1 MNIRDIKSGFY
12 TKKKKKFIHKVNF
25 MNKKFLFYEQKDVLI
40 LFLMMTK

>member
-25 MNKKFLFYEQKDVLI
+25 MNKKFLFYEVFYFMNKKM
-40 LFLMMTK
+40 F